1 NDGYSQ
7 PQLEEQNDGYSQPQ
21 LEEQND
27 GYSQP
32 QLEEQ
37 KSKDY
42 FNRKDS
48 QFLEN
53 KFEQEDGKFEISE
66 TKFQESKKID
76 DNKFKLNKKL
86 GVYGERKASNQ
97 KNKTQQENQGEVKD
111 DNGKIIGQMQNWHP
125 AYKGKAIRHLYGQ
138 DRKAKKLK
146 IQDGK
151 LYGHDSESKEQD
163 KEDQNKFLWKGKPYK
178 TKEMKTL
185 WGSSSGKAIFV
196 MTVNGKI
203 YAADQAAEYQQGL
216 DPRQKQQ
223 WIFHHSSF
231 VAGAEVAAAGEIE
244 IKDGVLQGI
253 TDASGHYHPD
263 AAMTRQV
270 LQMLQDG
277 GVSLEGVYVQIT
289 IPQENSNLIYPAD
302 KFLEHTTAKQ
312 EPQEIIENLREKQDL
327 DTSILSESAELAEK
341 AGNLIRQVKYISQL
355 FEDMNE
361 LLQPGQKEK
370 IEIQMRN
377 LYELALRKGWKA
389 YKAGLTNQSNPDN
402 DYLEAYISFEAA
414 KEIEAF
420 NVLKD
425 VEFKKP
431 GDVPQNA
438 KTSLQTMENTPM
450 GATNALDRMQRLA
463 KEKNML

>member
-1 NDGYSQ
+1 KTDSYI
-7 PQLEEQNDGYSQPQ
+7 EPQ

-53 KFEQEDGKFEISE
+53 KFEQEEGKFEISE
-66 TKFQESKKID
+66 TKFLESKKID
-76 DNKFKLNKKL
+76 DNKFKSNKQL

-125 AYKGKAIRHLYGQ
+125 AYKGKAIRHLYGR

-163 KEDQNKFLWKGKPYK
+163 KEDQNKFIWKGKPYK

-277 GVSLEGVYVQIT
+277 GVSLKGVYVQIT

-312 EPQEIIENLREKQDL
+312 EAQKIIENLREKQDL

-341 AGNLIRQVKYISQL
+341 AGNLFRQAKYISQL
-355 FEDMNE
+355 FEDMND
-361 LLQPGQKEK
+361 LLKPGQKKK

-414 KEIEAF
+414 KEIESF
-420 NVLKD
+420 NVKN
-425 VEFKKP
+425 VKFKKP
-431 GDVPQNA
+431 DDVPQNA
-438 KTSLQTMENTPM
+438 EASLQTMENTSM
-450 GATNALDRMQRLA
+450 GATNALDRMRRLA
-463 KEKNML
+463 REKNML